1 MATQNRVLFVGL
13 PKAQAL
19 RFEDALT
26 NHAIAM
32 EVESSPAS
40 ACSRLHEERFNAVI
54 ATYPLPTGDL
64 GRIITAVRSRAAG
77 SVGAGLLLLA
87 EVNSLRAANGLKG
100 RGIYRV
106 MSVEVKPVL
115 LAIMVQQTIEY
126 VQPMTE
132 RLPIQLPVVLKIGDK
147 EHTWRTE
154 NLCGRGMLVVT
165 DSPSE
170 IGTHFDFT
178 LSLPNE
184 PIRGRALVVR
194 RVDTSS
200 ESVQGFGAR
209 FWSFE
214 GDGRSRLLAYLRGA
228 AGSYRSTQE
237 PEVTTE

>member
-1 MATQNRVLFVGL
+1 MATQNRVLLVGL
-13 PKAQAL
+13 SKAQAS
-19 RFEDALT
+19 RFEEALT

-40 ACSRLHEERFNAVI
+40 ACSRLQEQRFNAVV
-54 ATYPLPTGDL
+54 ATYPLPTGEL
-64 GRIITAVRSRAAG
+64 GRIISTVRSRAAY

-87 EVNSLRAANGLKG
+87 EEGSLRAANGLKG
-100 RGIYRV
+100 RGVYRV
-106 MSVEVKPVL
+106 MPIDVKPVL

-132 RLPIQLPVVLKIGDK
+132 RLPIQVPVVLKIGDR

-184 PIRGRALVVR
+184 PVRGRALVVR
-194 RVDTSS
+194 RVDSGS
-200 ESVQGFGAR
+200 EPVQGFGAR

-228 AGSYRSTQE
+228 ADSYKANQKA
-237 PEVTTE
+237 EVANE